1 MDVVPDLALSRL
13 LQLFDSAFAIG
24 AFANSSGLETYA
36 QNGLTRDELCEF
48 LAGQLE
54 LGFGRLDAAACVLAF
69 GASEAETRALCATLT
84 AWKCVPG
91 LRQTSLKLGKRL
103 LGLSRR
109 LYPDSVD
116 FGLTEPHQAV
126 VVGALGKRLGID
138 RKCLVLA
145 FLHSS
150 LTAQL
155 TAATRL
161 LALSPEQAQEIST
174 ALQPYVLEAA
184 DRVLADPEAHLFS
197 ATPALDMRAQQQAS
211 LYTRLFQS

>member
-1 MDVVPDLALSRL
+1 MDVVPDLALLR
-13 LQLFDSAFAIG
+13 LQLFDSAFPIG
-24 AFANSSGLETYA
+24 AFAHSSGLETSA
-36 QNGLTRDELCEF
+36 QKGLTRGELREF

-69 GASEAETRALCATLT
+69 SASEADMRALCATLT

-103 LGLSRR
+103 LSLARR
-109 LYPDSVD
+109 LYPDLVD
-116 FGLTEPHQAV
+116 FGLSEPHQAV
-126 VVGALGKRLGID
+126 VVGALGKRLGIEQ
-138 RKCLVLA
+138 KSLVLA

-161 LALSPEQAQEIST
+161 LALSPE
-174 ALQPYVLEAA
+174 
-184 DRVLADPEAHLFS
+184 
-197 ATPALDMRAQQQAS
+197 
-211 LYTRLFQS
+211 